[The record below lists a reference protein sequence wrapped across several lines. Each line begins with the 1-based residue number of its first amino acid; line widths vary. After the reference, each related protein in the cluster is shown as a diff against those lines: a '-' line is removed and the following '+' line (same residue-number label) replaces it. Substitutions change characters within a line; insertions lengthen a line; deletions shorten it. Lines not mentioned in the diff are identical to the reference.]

1 MAVDAA
7 LPLRSAKVQIP
18 VILTGLGHS
27 ATHWTV
33 ATFYFL
39 LPMLRESLGLDYVAA
54 GFLVTCFHI
63 GSTAINSPSGT
74 LVDLTGRRVLFQVI
88 ALIVGGVA
96 LAAIGFVSV
105 YGALCIALGLLGASN
120 MLWHP
125 AAIAYLSGHL
135 PKNRGYALA
144 IHALGANVG
153 DAIAPL
159 AAGALLASFTW
170 QTTATINA
178 AIGVLPAFV
187 LMAVL
192 GRGEAAAA
200 ARGAG
205 TSLRSYLAGMA
216 RALKAR
222 AMWSLCLMAGFRT
235 MMQSG
240 LLAFLPL
247 YLSDSLKMSPFMMGL
262 TLMMLQVGG
271 MIAAPIAGTL
281 SDRIGRRPIV
291 LAGMS
296 STTVLV
302 VGMTFLGSGP
312 LYVFGVAVL
321 GFVMYAMRPVIH
333 SWLMDRSPPELA
345 ASMTSAMFGVQ
356 ASFSA
361 VMPLIGGALAD
372 AYGLVAVFYFLGA
385 SVLAANLL
393 ALSVPKTEHAA

>member
-1 MAVDAA
+1 MTVEAA
-7 LPLRSAKVQIP
+7 LPLRSAKVQVP
-18 VILTGLGHS
+18 VILTGIGHA

-33 ATFYFL
+33 GTFYFL

-54 GFLVTCFHI
+54 GLLVTCFHI
-63 GSTAINSPSGT
+63 GSTAINIPSGT
-74 LVDLTGRRVLFQVI
+74 LVDLTGRRVLFQV
-88 ALIVGGVA
+88 ASLVVGAAA
-96 LAAIGFVSV
+96 LAAIGIFGN
-105 YGALCIALGLLGASN
+105 YGALAIALGVLGASN

-125 AAIAYLSGHL
+125 AAISYLSGHL
-135 PKNRGYALA
+135 PRNRGYALA
-144 IHALGANVG
+144 IHALGANIG
-153 DAIAPL
+153 DAMAPL
-159 AAGALLASFTW
+159 ATGLLLASFTW

-178 AIGVLPAFV
+178 AIGVLPAV
-187 LMAVL
+187 ALISVL
-192 GRGEAAAA
+192 GRGDAAAA

-216 RALKAR
+216 RAIRTR

-247 YLSDSLKMSPFMMGL
+247 YLSDSLHMSPFNMGL

-302 VGMTFLGSGP
+302 IGLTFLGSGP

-356 ASFSA
+356 AAFSA

-385 SVLAANLL
+385 SVLVANLL
-393 ALSVPKTEHAA
+393 ALSVPKTERAA

>member
-18 VILTGLGHS
+18 VILTGLGHG

-39 LPMLRESLGLDYVAA
+39 LPMLRESLGLDYIAA

-63 GSTAINSPSGT
+63 GSTAINIPSGT

-88 ALIVGGVA
+88 SLVVGAAA
-96 LAAIGFVSV
+96 LAAIGIFGA
-105 YGALCIALGLLGASN
+105 YGALCIALGVLGASN

-135 PKNRGYALA
+135 PRNRGYALA

-153 DAIAPL
+153 DAVAPL
-159 AAGALLASFTW
+159 AAGALVASLTW
-170 QTTATINA
+170 QTTAIVNG
-178 AIGVLPAFV
+178 AIGVLPAFA
-187 LMAVL
+187 LIAVL
-192 GRGEAAAA
+192 GRGDAAAA
-200 ARGAG
+200 TRAAG
-205 TSLRSYLAGMA
+205 TSLRKYLSGMA
-216 RALKAR
+216 RALRTR

-235 MMQSG
+235 MMQGG

-247 YLSDSLKMSPFMMGL
+247 YLSDSLHMSPFMMGL

-271 MIAAPIAGTL
+271 MIAAPIAGSL

-302 VGMTFLGSGP
+302 IGLTFLGSGP

-385 SVLAANLL
+385 SVLVANLL
-393 ALSVPKTEHAA
+393 ALCVPKTEHAG